1 MLQAEKPPV
10 RMGKG
15 QGGGGALENDK
26 RKMDTRQL
34 PHCSWEDPLPEPGA
48 AVVSPREVPT
58 ANPRIETGLLGA
70 SHPPEG

>member
-1 MLQAEKPPV
+1 
-10 RMGKG
+10 MGKG
-15 QGGGGALENDK
+15 EGGGEALENGK

-34 PHCSWEDPLPEPGA
+34 PHCSSEDPLPEPEA

-70 SHPPEG
+70 SNSPEGLTLGSRTL